1 MPEENEPVQAKA
13 EDAEPKNEKDAPAP
27 AAKTKAGGHKVGI
40 PEDLEP

>member
-13 EDAEPKNEKDAPAP
+13 EDAEPKDEKNAS